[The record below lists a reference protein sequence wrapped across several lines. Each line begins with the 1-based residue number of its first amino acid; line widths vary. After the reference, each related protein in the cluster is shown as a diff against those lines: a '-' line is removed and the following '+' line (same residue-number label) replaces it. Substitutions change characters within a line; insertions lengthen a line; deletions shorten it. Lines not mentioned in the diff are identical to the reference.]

1 MKSKKNKMVNDN
13 ASTIIEKI
21 NKIIG
26 SYVEDEILEFK
37 RLSKY
42 SRIAYNFLTIT
53 TVTTTSSIPFITH
66 FDNKL
71 LTAGVSTIAAIT
83 ASINYLYNFKHEWNS
98 HLYGLTYLQGLKK
111 EWELKINLIMELD
124 IDERE
129 KTNLIVSN
137 TEKFLKKFNLFGQE
151 EIINYF
157 KSLREYNEQAKNNST
172 DDLKK

>member
-1 MKSKKNKMVNDN
+1 MSNDN
-13 ASTIIEKI
+13 ISAIIEKM

-26 SYVEDEILEFK
+26 SYVEGEILEFK

-42 SRIAYNFLTIT
+42 SRTAYNFLTVT
-53 TVTTTSSIPFITH
+53 TVVTTSAIPFITH

-71 LTAGVSTIAAIT
+71 LTAGASTIAAIT

-98 HLYGLTYLQGLKK
+98 HLYGLAYLQGLKK
-111 EWELKINLIMELD
+111 EWELKIHSIIALSIDENEKINLI
-124 IDERE
+124 I
-129 KTNLIVSN
+129 SN
-137 TEKFLKKFNLFGQE
+137 TEKFLKKFNLFEQE

-157 KSLREYNEQAKNNST
+157 KGLREHNEQAKSNSV